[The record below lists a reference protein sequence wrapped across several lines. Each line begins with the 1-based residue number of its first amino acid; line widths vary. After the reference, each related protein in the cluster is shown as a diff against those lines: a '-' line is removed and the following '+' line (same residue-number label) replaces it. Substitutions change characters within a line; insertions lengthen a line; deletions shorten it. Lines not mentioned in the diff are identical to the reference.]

1 MLSSSLCTY
10 TTHEH
15 KIHTYILIYILF
27 LNILK
32 TENYI
37 LVTTMNKKGHK
48 FEREQGGIYGR
59 VQRE

>member
-1 MLSSSLCTY
+1 MSTKY
-10 TTHEH
+10 
-15 KIHTYILIYILF
+15 IHIYIIYILF

-59 VQRE
+59 VQRK